1 MVRHLLSHPR
11 ASDLGLDPAHVLA
24 RFRDQ
29 DPRWRHLLR
38 VALEVFAEQHGADT
52 AVEKTPAHLVHVPL
66 ILRWFPHARVIL
78 LVRDGRDAV
87 LSMMAAGFTHD
98 DLRRHACNWRR
109 MACVGE
115 EMAAR
120 FPRQLYTVRFEQLVA
135 RPEPTL
141 RDLHTFLEIPFDP
154 VQLKGGSSSAAVP
167 SWEIEWKAR
176 ATSAIDPGRSGA
188 WRHLA
193 TDGQRWAMHAIM
205 GDALTRLG
213 YPDAHLDDCPSPSR
227 VRHEAM
233 ARLWRAALHPAVR
246 PLAASAWRRFRTI
259 D

>member
-1 MVRHLLSHPR
+1 MERLR
-11 ASDLGLDPAHVLA
+11 EDLQAYYGQYHGGDPAAYPAANRRVRQAIMTAMDEYAAAHPDCHPSLLKA
-24 RFRDQ
+24 RL
-29 DPRWRHLLR
+29 H
-38 VALEVFAEQHGADT
+38 
-52 AVEKTPAHLVHVPL
+52 
-66 ILRWFPHARVIL
+66 
-78 LVRDGRDAV
+78 
-87 LSMMAAGFTHD
+87 
-98 DLRRHACNWRR
+98 
-109 MACVGE
+109 E

-205 GDALTRLG
+205 GNALTRLG